1 MSRLLLR
8 LLGAGRQENRM
19 PKQRCT
25 FMLSPDVLAWIE
37 FKAKKRKVSRSQ
49 LVEQL
54 LKKYSRLEKEK
65 QMVEG
70 YKALRDVIKATAE
83 GTFSAQREV
92 VPNY

>member
-1 MSRLLLR
+1 
-8 LLGAGRQENRM
+8 M

-92 VPNY
+92 VPDY

>member
-1 MSRLLLR
+1 
-8 LLGAGRQENRM
+8 M

-25 FMLSPDVLAWIE
+25 FMLSPDVLTWIE

-92 VPNY
+92 VPDY